1 MELILTFLGRNWIWV
16 AVGIV
21 FALMMGYIGIL
32 KIEISL
38 QEDTIAEQALVIN
51 IYKAKEVALEKENK
65 RITEAHAETLKR
77 YKEEILKNLKSTVEK
92 IKLNEE
98 LNRTRVTLAAV
109 RLFNESKRDPNIKDT
124 TPTIE
129 GDDGGTEGPG
139 TVSLADIFEQVA
151 VNDSNHLRCVA
162 QVKEWQHFWQ
172 EYVSAVNIIN
182 PGDTR
187 MSLERIG
194 VVKWKDN

>member
-1 MELILTFLGRNWIWV
+1 MPLLLAFLGRNWIWV
-16 AVGIV
+16 AVGIA

-32 KIEISL
+32 KLEVGHYKSKL
-38 QEDTIAEQALVIN
+38 DNAELVISV
-51 IYKAKEVALEKENK
+51 YKAKEMALEKANYEISK
-65 RITEAHAETLKR
+65 AHAETLKR
-77 YKEEILKNLKSTVEK
+77 YKEEIQKNLKSTVEK

-98 LNRTRVTLAAV
+98 LNRTRVSLAAA
-109 RLFNESKRDPNIKDT
+109 RLFNESKRDPDSKDS

-129 GDDGGTEGPG
+129 GNDGGTIPTG

-151 VNDSNHLRCVA
+151 QNDAKAWQCIK

-172 EYVSAVNIIN
+172 EYVGAVNIIN

-194 VVKWKDN
+194 AVKWKNN